1 MQMRSAP
8 RLAAATLHREHRV
21 ALGAGAAA
29 IAVAIGVRLWN
40 ALAGPLGWGYDA
52 WGHAAYVLYLDF
64 YRALP
69 HADQGWSY
77 FHPPLHY
84 LLSWPFAWAGSG
96 EVLLRGMVLV
106 ASAAS
111 LGCAWLAAQVQRA
124 LTPERPELTWLAFGA
139 VAFVPAQWTAS
150 AMPGNEPTAALFVSL
165 AIAHFAQ
172 REDATPARDLV
183 TGALL
188 GLALLSKYSAWV
200 AVAAVGASLAS
211 EALLAAAP
219 RASAWR
225 LAARRAVWIG
235 VALLVVAGPFYARNA
250 VEQGRLVPTSRDDPF
265 VRAAE
270 SGQPPGVRHLVDYV
284 RIPPRLFSDANPL
297 APHMLGSVWGSLYA
311 NTWFDTHHETDRDR
325 VLLLERGTPGVARA
339 LIALGL
345 LPTGLAAAGAGLAL
359 RDALRGRRRS
369 VYLPLLWLAFGML
382 AAQALFAWRVPTWAA
397 VKSSYLLPASLA
409 FALFLARGFESLAAR
424 APRAASVS
432 LAGLVATALLASL
445 VAVEGLAIPRRIDAP
460 AAGAAYFA
468 FGEYAAAR
476 DVYGALLARSFW
488 PVPWLDGVAATQLAQ
503 GDAKQARV
511 LYERAVVIEDSIGRE
526 SAKGDSLSWRR
537 AQLAV
542 ATALAGDEEKA
553 AAALER
559 LLARGELPELRANLG
574 VLRARAGR
582 LDEAESDL
590 RAALAVDAE
599 MWPVAEDLAFVLR
612 RAGREGEAEQARG
625 MGREAACRAP
635 RGIPRAIGTGEN
647 VEWGVGRRWL
657 LRLAPDGALRVTLPP
672 DQREACARLSAERS

>member
-1 MQMRSAP
+1 MRSAP
-8 RLAAATLHREHRV
+8 RLAAATLRREHRV
-21 ALGAGAAA
+21 AFGAAA
-29 IAVAIGVRLWN
+29 AAIGVAIGVRLWN

-84 LLSWPFAWAGSG
+84 LLSWPFAWARSG

-111 LGCAWLAAQVQRA
+111 LGCAWLAARVQRT
-124 LTPERPELTWLAFGA
+124 LTPERPELVGLAFGA
-139 VAFVPAQWTAS
+139 VAFLPAQWTAS
-150 AMPGNEPTAALFVSL
+150 AMPGNEPTAAFFVSL
-165 AIAHFAQ
+165 AIAHFAL
-172 REDATPARDLV
+172 RSDPTPARDLG

-188 GLALLSKYSAWV
+188 GLALLAKYSAFV
-200 AVAAVGASLAS
+200 AVAAVAASLAS
-211 EALLAAAP
+211 EALLATAP
-219 RASAWR
+219 RAPAWR
-225 LAARRAVWIG
+225 RAARRAACIG
-235 VALLVVAGPFYARNA
+235 VALLVVAGPFYARN
-250 VEQGRLVPTSRDDPF
+250 VIDQGRLVPTSRDDPS

-270 SGQPPGVRHLVDYV
+270 SGQPPGVRHVADYL
-284 RIPPRLFSDANPL
+284 RIPPRLFADANPL
-297 APHMLGSVWGSLYA
+297 ASHMLRSVWGSLYA
-311 NTWFDTHHETDRDR
+311 NTWFDTHYETDRDR
-325 VLLLERGTPGVARA
+325 VLLLERGTPAVARA

-345 LPTGLAAAGAGLAL
+345 LPTGLAGAGAALAL
-359 RDALRGRRRS
+359 RDALRGRRRA
-369 VYLPLLWLAFGML
+369 VYLPLLWLALGMV
-382 AAQALFAWRVPTWAA
+382 AAQGLFAWRVPTWAA
-397 VKSSYLLPASLA
+397 VKASYLLPAALA
-409 FALFLARGFESLAAR
+409 FALFVARGFESLAAR

-432 LAGLVATALLASL
+432 LAGLVATAGLASL

-460 AAGAAYFA
+460 TAGAAHFA

-488 PVPWLDGVAATQLAQ
+488 PVPWLDGLAATQLAQ

-511 LYERAVVIEDSIGRE
+511 LYERAVVIEDSLARE
-526 SAKGDSLSWRR
+526 PAKSDSLTWRR

-553 AAALER
+553 ADALEH
-559 LLARGELPELRANLG
+559 LLARGEIPELRANLG

-582 LDEAESDL
+582 LGEAQGDL
-590 RAALAVDAE
+590 LAALRGDPE
-599 MWPVAEDLAFVLR
+599 MWPVVENLARVMQSDVLDASAKEAWDVA
-612 RAGREGEAEQARG
+612 RA
-625 MGREAACRAP
+625 AACRAP

-657 LRLAPDGALRVTLPP
+657 LRLAPDGSLRVTLPT
-672 DQREACARLSAERS
+672 DQREACARLAAERS

>member
-8 RLAAATLHREHRV
+8 RLAAATLRHEHRV

-29 IAVAIGVRLWN
+29 IAVAIGIRLWN
-40 ALAGPLGWGYDA
+40 ALAGSLGWGYDA

-64 YRALP
+64 YGALP

-84 LLSWPFAWAGSG
+84 LLSWPFAWARSADA
-96 EVLLRGMVLV
+96 LLRGMVLV

-111 LGCAWLAAQVQRA
+111 LGTAWLAARVERA
-124 LTPERPELTWLAFGA
+124 VAPERPELAWLAFGA
-139 VAFVPAQWTAS
+139 VAFLPAQWTAS
-150 AMPGNEPTAALFVSL
+150 AMPGNEPTAAFFVSL
-165 AIAHFAQ
+165 AIAHFAL
-172 REDATPARDLV
+172 RAEATPARDLV

-188 GLALLSKYSAWV
+188 GLALLSKYSAFV
-200 AVAAVGASLAS
+200 AVVAVVASLAS
-211 EALLAAAP
+211 EAWLSARP
-219 RASAWR
+219 RTAAWR
-225 LAARRAVWIG
+225 LAALRAARIG
-235 VALLVVAGPFYARNA
+235 LALLVVAGPFYARNL
-250 VEQGRLVPTSRDDPF
+250 VDQGRLMPTSRDDPA

-270 SGQPPGVRHLVDYV
+270 SGQPPGVRHVVDYV
-284 RIPPRLFSDANPL
+284 RIPPRLFTDANPL

-311 NTWFDTHHETDRDR
+311 NAWFDTHHETDRDR

-339 LIALGL
+339 LFALGL
-345 LPTGLAAAGAGLAL
+345 LPTGLALAGAGLAL

-369 VYLPLLWLAFGML
+369 VYLPLLWLALGML

-397 VKSSYLLPASLA
+397 VKASYLLPASLA

-424 APRAASVS
+424 SRRASSAS
-432 LAGLVATALLASL
+432 LAALVATAGLASL

-460 AAGAAYFA
+460 TAGAVHFA

-488 PVPWLDGVAATQLAQ
+488 PVPWLDGLAASQLAR
-503 GDAKQARV
+503 GDATQARV
-511 LYERAVVIEDSIGRE
+511 LYERAVVIEDSLARE
-526 SAKGDSLSWRR
+526 SAKGDPFVWRR

-553 AAALER
+553 ADALGR
-559 LLARGELPELRANLG
+559 LLARAELPELRANLG
-574 VLRARAGR
+574 ALRARAGR
-582 LDEAESDL
+582 LDEADSDL
-590 RAALAVDAE
+590 RAALTADAE

-612 RAGREGEAEQARG
+612 RAGRDADAEQALAMARA
-625 MGREAACRAP
+625 AACRAP

-657 LRLAPDGALRVTLPP
+657 LRLAPDGVLRVTLPT
-672 DQREACARLSAERS
+672 DQRQACARLAAEHS